1 MLLSATECFAGD
13 LPEQEQRLVWA
24 THTPPAA
31 DLFSR
36 NAPGTAWRSKPSWYI
51 VAGNDRTV
59 QAEPQRFVAKGM
71 GAATYEVHS
80 SHLPMLFQPGLVID
94 VIRTAAD
101 AVQGNRGSLEHE
113 RAMEI
118 GQALAFRAWESRID
132 LMRTLR
138 LPGEDGGPLYGRDP
152 ELGVLSNLV
161 GRASEG
167 GGAVVV
173 RGEAGIGKSSLVAE
187 SGTHAAARGMR
198 TLAISGAQ
206 SEAHLPFAGLHQLLQ
221 PLLGQLD
228 GLPSPH
234 RAALEAAFG
243 LSDTVAPDLFL
254 IALATLDLLVEAA
267 QPAPLLLIADD
278 AHWLDR
284 PTCDVLAFVARRVHF
299 EPVVLVLAVREGI
312 DNPFEAAGLPE
323 LLIGPLD
330 DASAGALLDAHAPGL
345 SPAVRDPLLQAA
357 AGNPLALVELPVA
370 LGPERLAG
378 QGLQAERMPLTA
390 RLERAFAVR
399 VRDLP
404 PQTRKLLLVAAAN
417 DSGSLAEVLHAG
429 TLAGREPAV
438 LGDLGPAV
446 SARLVEVGNATITFR
461 HPLVRSGIYQQ
472 ADSVE
477 RQAVHAAL
485 SEVLAS
491 EPDRSVWHQAAAAI
505 GPDEQVAVRLEEAAG
520 RAHRRGA
527 VMTAVAALERSAALS
542 GEPSARGERL
552 IHAAQ
557 LAFELGRRDIVLRLV
572 GQADP
577 ITQAPL
583 SRARMAW
590 IRESFTD
597 GIPGTGPGFLELIRA
612 AEQTWQAGDRD
623 LALNLLAGAA
633 LRCFWGRP
641 GESARK
647 AVIAAAGQMDVDD
660 HDPRL
665 VVSLAWASPFAEG
678 ATAVARLPRL
688 DDSSGID
695 PVAARLYGMAAAA
708 VGEHKISQGYSTR
721 SIAGLREQGRLGLL
735 AQVLVVRTWNRI
747 HLGRFDAAL
756 ADAEEAGRLAR
767 ETAQPFWESQAR
779 AAEATV
785 AAVHGDE
792 EKAEALARIAESEAL
807 PLRASAV
814 LAEVQLARG
823 LAALGGGRFKEANE
837 HLRRLLD
844 RRDPV
849 YHYVK
854 STWSIADL
862 AEAAVHS
869 GHRDDIA
876 GLMNELEEL
885 SARIP
890 SPQLQVA
897 MRCARPLV
905 AADQVKEALFLDGLH
920 SDLADWP
927 FARARLQLAYG
938 SWLRR
943 QRRISES
950 RGLLLAARDAFDDL
964 GVLPW
969 AERTREELRASGVTS
984 RKPAPAARDQLT
996 TSELQIAQ
1004 MAAAGLTNQEIGQS
1018 LYLSPRTVSSH
1029 LYRIFPKLGITSR
1042 SQLHAALASRKMPLS

>member
-1 MLLSATECFAGD
+1 M
-13 LPEQEQRLVWA
+13 
-24 THTPPAA
+24 
-31 DLFSR
+31 
-36 NAPGTAWRSKPSWYI
+36 
-51 VAGNDRTV
+51 
-59 QAEPQRFVAKGM
+59 
-71 GAATYEVHS
+71 
-80 SHLPMLFQPGLVID
+80 
-94 VIRTAAD
+94 
-101 AVQGNRGSLEHE
+101 
-113 RAMEI
+113 
-118 GQALAFRAWESRID
+118 
-132 LMRTLR
+132 
-138 LPGEDGGPLYGRDP
+138 
-152 ELGVLSNLV
+152 LSNLV
-161 GRASEG
+161 DQVSDG

-173 RGEAGIGKSSLVAE
+173 RGEAGIGKSSLLTKC
-187 SGTHAAARGMR
+187 GQHAAAHGMR

-221 PLLGQLD
+221 PLLSQL
-228 GLPSPH
+228 GALPRPQ

-243 LSDTVAPDLFL
+243 INDSVAPERFL
-254 IALATLDLLVEAA
+254 IALAALDLLVEAA

-284 PTCDVLAFVARRVHF
+284 PTCDVLAFVARRVRF
-299 EPVVLVLAVREGI
+299 EPVALVLAIREGI

-323 LLIGPLD
+323 LVIGPLD
-330 DASAGALLDAHAPGL
+330 DASAGALLDMHAPGL
-345 SPAVRDPLLQAA
+345 SPALRNQLLRAA

-370 LGPERLAG
+370 LGPERLTG
-378 QGLQAERMPLTA
+378 QDLRADRLPLTA
-390 RLERAFAVR
+390 RLEHAFAAR
-399 VRDLP
+399 VRELP
-404 PQTRKLLLVAAAN
+404 ARTRTLLLAAAAN
-417 DSGSLAEVLHAG
+417 DSASLAELLHAGSLAG
-429 TLAGREPAV
+429 GEPAV

-446 SARLVEVGNATITFR
+446 SARLVEVNDTTITFR

-472 ADSVE
+472 ADPVE
-477 RQAVHAAL
+477 RKAVHAAL
-485 SEVLAS
+485 SEVLAG
-491 EPDRSVWHQAAAAI
+491 EPDRSIWHQAAAAI
-505 GPDEQVAVRLEEAAG
+505 APDEKLAAGLEEAASS
-520 RAHRRGA
+520 AHRRGA
-527 VMTAVAALERSAALS
+527 VMTAVAAMERSAVLS
-542 GEPSARGERL
+542 CEPSARGERL

-557 LAFELGRRDIVLRLV
+557 LAFELGRRDVVLRLL
-572 GQADP
+572 GEADP
-577 ITQAPL
+577 VTQAPL

-597 GIPGTGPGFLELIRA
+597 GIPGTGPAFLELIRA
-612 AEQTWQAGDRD
+612 AEQTWQAGDHD
-623 LALNLLAGAA
+623 LAMNLLAGAA

-647 AVIAAAGQMDVDD
+647 AVITAAAQMDVDA

-678 ATAVARLPRL
+678 ARAVACLPRL
-688 DDSSGID
+688 DDTSGID

-708 VGEHKISQGYSTR
+708 VGEHRLSQDYSTR
-721 SIAGLREQGRLGLL
+721 SIAGLREQGRLALL

-767 ETAQPFWESQAR
+767 ETTQPFWESQAR

-792 EKAEALARIAESEAL
+792 DKAEELARTAESEAL

-823 LAALGGGRFKEANE
+823 LAALGGGRFAEAYE
-837 HLRRLLD
+837 HLSRLLD

-876 GLMNELEEL
+876 GTMDQLEEL
-885 SARIP
+885 SARIA

-905 AADQVKEALFLDGLH
+905 AADHDKEALFLAALH
-920 SDLADWP
+920 ADLTDWP

-943 QRRISES
+943 QRRVADS
-950 RGLLLAARDAFDDL
+950 RDLLLAARDGFDDL
-964 GVLPW
+964 GVQPW
-969 AERTREELRASGVTS
+969 AERTREELRAAGVTS
-984 RKPAPAARDQLT
+984 PRRATSARDQLT

-1004 MAAAGLTNQEIGQS
+1004 MAAAGLTNQEIGQR

-1042 SQLHAALASRKMPLS
+1042 SQLHAALASRKIPAETR